1 MRDAGQDPCRAS
13 RRIAASA
20 SGATRISPVR
30 AVTRRRR
37 RYHQQVADTSSAP
50 TNRSGGIARW
60 LNDAPAVLVANPTA
74 QSGRAGDLIRVARA
88 LLDEAHVPHRFVAT
102 EPEGRTIDR
111 VRDVIDNDGARVV
124 IYMGGDGTFAEV
136 AKGIIA
142 SSHAHDVA
150 MGMLPTGTANDQ
162 GKSFGLSA
170 GAGALARN
178 VAVIAAG
185 EVVGCDVGQLV
196 IERGAREVH
205 RDLFF
210 DSFSIGL
217 GAASLETRNRD
228 RERVG
233 RIPGL
238 GAVYRDQLVYAGA
251 VLQRFVESYVV
262 DIKFD
267 VDTVID
273 GQVVAFEDVLDIII
287 KNTKIFGGEWIFDP
301 GAESDDGRFE
311 LVPVTGRRDFGT
323 KLLGSL
329 RRSPVGIDDLASLG
343 FQHAPPIRGAHFDLT
358 VRGAPLPAAQC
369 DGEELPAGDRYRVDA
384 VPRALRLIVPR
395 AHVDGRGLP
404 PAGSATEG

>member
-1 MRDAGQDPCRAS
+1 VE
-13 RRIAASA
+13 AAD
-20 SGATRISPVR
+20 
-30 AVTRRRR
+30 VT
-37 RYHQQVADTSSAP
+37 QPSTP
-50 TNRSGGIARW
+50 TNRSDGLARW
-60 LNDAPAVLVANPTA
+60 LRDQPAVLVANPTA
-74 QSGRAGDLIRVARA
+74 QSGRAADSIRVARA
-88 LLDEAHVPHRFVAT
+88 LLDEAHVAHRFIAT
-102 EPEGRTIDR
+102 EPEARTIER
-111 VRDVIDNDGARVV
+111 VRALIDDEGARVV

-136 AKGIIA
+136 AKGILA
-142 SSHAHDVA
+142 SRHAGDVA

-162 GKSFGLSA
+162 GKSFGLVA
-170 GAGALARN
+170 GASALARN

-185 EVVGCDVGQLV
+185 EVVGCDVGRLV
-196 IERGAREVH
+196 IERGTRELH

-267 VDTVID
+267 VDAVID
-273 GQVVAFEDVLDIII
+273 GKVVQFDNVLDIII

-301 GAESDDGRFE
+301 DAESDDGRFE
-311 LVPVTGRRDFGT
+311 LVPVTGRRDLGT

-329 RRSPVGIDDLASLG
+329 RRSPVGIDDLTQLG
-343 FQHAPPIRGAHFDLT
+343 FAHAAPVSGSRFDLT
-358 VRGAPLPAAQC
+358 VRASTLPAAQC
-369 DGEELPAGDRYRVDA
+369 DGEELPAGDRYRIEVA
-384 VPRALRLIVPR
+384 RRALRLIVPR
-395 AHVDGRGLP
+395 EHVD
-404 PAGSATEG
+404 SAV

>member
-1 MRDAGQDPCRAS
+1 VVGTDNEGHRPDG
-13 RRIAASA
+13 
-20 SGATRISPVR
+20 
-30 AVTRRRR
+30 
-37 RYHQQVADTSSAP
+37 SAP
-50 TNRSGGIARW
+50 GIARW
-60 LNDAPAVLVANPTA
+60 LRDAPAVLVANPTA
-74 QSGRAGDLIRVARA
+74 QSGKAADWIRVARA

-111 VRDVIDNDGARVV
+111 VREVIDDAGARVV

-136 AKGIIA
+136 AKGIFA
-142 SSHAHDVA
+142 SHHAEDVA

-162 GKSFGLSA
+162 GKSFGLLA
-170 GAGALARN
+170 GPGALERN
-178 VAVIAAG
+178 VSVIAAG
-185 EVVGCDVGQLV
+185 EVVGCDVGTLV
-196 IERGAREVH
+196 IERGTKEVH

-238 GAVYRDQLVYAGA
+238 GALYRDQLVYAGA

-267 VDTVID
+267 VDAVID
-273 GQVVAFEDVLDIII
+273 GTVVHFENVLDIIL
-287 KNTKIFGGEWIFDP
+287 KNTKIFGGEWIFDH

-329 RRSPVGIDDLASLG
+329 RRSPVGVDDLQLLG
-343 FQHAPPIRGAHFDLT
+343 FTHAPPVSGAHFDLM
-358 VRGAPLPAAQC
+358 VRSGTLPAAQC
-369 DGEELPAGDRYRVDA
+369 DGEEIPAGERYRIDV

-395 AHVDGRGLP
+395 DHIEA
-404 PAGSATEG
+404 AI